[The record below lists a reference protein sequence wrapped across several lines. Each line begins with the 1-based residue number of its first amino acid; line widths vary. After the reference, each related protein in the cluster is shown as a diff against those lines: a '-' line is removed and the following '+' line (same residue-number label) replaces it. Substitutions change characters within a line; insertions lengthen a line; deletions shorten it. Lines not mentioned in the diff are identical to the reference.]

1 MRPLKKSLSFSQ
13 GKWWLSMALANWRQT
28 RLLSPR
34 KVRGWGHITKLQ
46 TIQSYT
52 QTGPK
57 IGGVTN
63 PFVICDL
70 GKLCKTY
77 QSYLLEA
84 FVVLQRGYFSAS
96 HEHVTDEHSYS
107 IQFKDS
113 QRSFSIGLL
122 AQTALAMRTFFSS
135 KGAFKKSRP
144 GFSCLCSSEKRNP
157 VQSFSGHES
166 CGKNSL
172 MISRSVHLV
181 RTHAV
186 LTTFEI

>member
-1 MRPLKKSLSFSQ
+1 MTVDGPRELETNKIAITTQSAGVRTHYKI
-13 GKWWLSMALANWRQT
+13 AN
-28 RLLSPR
+28 
-34 KVRGWGHITKLQ
+34 HTKLH
-46 TIQSYT
+46 SDW
-52 QTGPK
+52 PK
-57 IGGVTN
+57 NWGVTN